1 MPAEGVV
8 AVRYKLTATPWKRG
22 WELAIEGVGTTQS
35 RNLRDAEEMV
45 LNYLRLDLGAK
56 AASEVEI
63 DLDIKVGGLESE
75 VRRVKAELDRVSQ
88 EQRDVARQSREIA
101 SKLKRAGLTGA
112 DAARVMGVSAQRSS
126 QLIGA

>member
-8 AVRYKLTATPWKRG
+8 AVRYKVTATPWKRG

-45 LNYLRLDLGAK
+45 LDYIRLDFGAK
-56 AASEVEI
+56 AASEVVI

-75 VRRVKAELDRVSQ
+75 VRRVKAELERLSQ
-88 EQRDVARQSREIA
+88 EQHDVARQSREIA

-112 DAARVMGVSAQRSS
+112 DAARVMGVSAQRFS